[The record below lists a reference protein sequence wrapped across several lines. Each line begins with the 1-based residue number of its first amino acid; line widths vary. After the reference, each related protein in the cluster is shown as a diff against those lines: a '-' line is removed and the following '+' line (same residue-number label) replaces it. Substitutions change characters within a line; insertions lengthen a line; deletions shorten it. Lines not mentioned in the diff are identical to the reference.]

1 MPRQSSRQRDNQAI
15 RSLRIPEWPTADRQA
30 WEETCRPG
38 SRFRQGGAASYL
50 AEVSRADIARRYGP
64 FLDQVERR
72 GLLVRSAAPAGHT
85 TPDLVASYIA
95 ELQGR
100 VRSVTVWNCIYK
112 LRRASELLA
121 PEKDFSWLTEVEKD
135 LAFVMEPRSKYD
147 RLVLSERLLEAGLTL
162 VAEAELSDCTAFE
175 RARRV
180 RNGTMLALLT
190 LCPIRVKNFAA
201 LQIGTT
207 LREIEG
213 VWWIILPSRST
224 KSQTPLER
232 RIPAL
237 IKPVLDKYILDYR
250 PVLLR
255 PDSPI
260 DALWV
265 SSTTRKQMTTK
276 NLALLVANLT
286 EQTIGVAVSP
296 HLFRT
301 AAASTAA
308 VYAGHIP
315 YLGSAVLDHRD
326 RRVTEERYNRAP
338 TMTAAQAYAS
348 LIDAL
353 RSG

>member
-1 MPRQSSRQRDNQAI
+1 MLRAYKRHRTQHGL
-15 RSLRIPEWPTADRQA
+15 RSLPPAEWPKADQEA
-30 WEETCRPG
+30 WTEAGRPG
-38 SRFRQGGAASYL
+38 SRFTLGGAASYL
-50 AEVSRADIARRYGP
+50 AEVSRNDIARRYGL
-64 FLDQVERR
+64 FLDHVERR
-72 GLLVRSAAPAGHT
+72 GLLDLSVPPAAHS
-85 TPDLVASYIA
+85 TPELVASYIA
-95 ELQGR
+95 ELQAR

-121 PEKDFSWLTEVEKD
+121 PQKDFSWLADIEKD

-147 RLVLSERLLEAGLTL
+147 RLVLSERLLEAGLSL
-162 VAEAELSDCTAFE
+162 VTEAELSDCTAFE

-180 RNGTMLALLT
+180 RNGAMIALLT

-201 LQIGTT
+201 LAIGTT
-207 LREIEG
+207 LREIDG

-224 KSQTPLER
+224 KSRSPLER
-232 RIPAL
+232 RVPAL
-237 IKPVLDKYILDYR
+237 IKPVLDKYILKYR
-250 PVLLR
+250 DVLLR
-255 PDSPI
+255 PDVPT

-265 SSTTRKQMTTK
+265 SSTTGKQMTKK
-276 NLALLVANLT
+276 NLAILVGKLT
-286 EQTIGVAVSP
+286 QQTAGVVVSP

-308 VYAGHIP
+308 IYGGHIP

-326 RRVTEERYNRAP
+326 PNVTEEHYNRGS

-348 LIDAL
+348 LIDDI